1 VGRHGRAGRRDGR
14 GTVRLEAAGG
24 RTHAVDPGVVLRRH
38 DLYTVVEQ
46 AQFVL
51 VVCSIVAA
59 GALVAVAGSITEVP
73 EVSRGALAIGRL
85 PADADIALL
94 LGGIAFA
101 GAGGYLNLSQSLW
114 ARENGYGMGKFQG
127 RLRNPFRGDESEPVH
142 RDGFAFP
149 ATIANLRRW
158 RARWR
163 VVQLEDLLTFVLG
176 LLVAGTLA
184 ITVVSAVAPDADAT
198 GLALW
203 FEAVVPELGGIGRL
217 LVYVL
222 LFVAL
227 FTTEYAILE
236 SFVRNSA
243 DAVDELYGR
252 EAGWDQSRL
261 FLGLLTAFVGW
272 GGLIIL
278 LPFEE
283 PFVLLVIGAAMSGV
297 MMWPYTLLTL
307 VVNTTRLPVHLRPG
321 WGRIVAL
328 WWSSAFLG
336 YFSVL
341 LVGQTLAT
349 DFGVTAFAVRP
360 GIVGSNPAG
369 YAVWAVFLSCQLYCM
384 YRSAKGR
391 LAGPVPPHVRGL
403 LP

>member
-369 YAVWAVFLSCQLYCM
+369 YAVWTVFLSCQLYCM